1 MRPANPI
8 VVMGV
13 AGSGKT
19 VVGLALAARLE
30 RRFVDADDLHP
41 SANVEKMRRGEPL
54 NDDDRA
60 PWLDTVGATLA
71 ESSAPIVACSA
82 LKRAYRDRLRS
93 AAPGLWFV
101 HLHGDRALISGRMAA
116 RQHHFMP
123 LSLLDD
129 QLATLEL
136 LDDDEHSV
144 VVDIDRPIDAIVD
157 DTLARLR

>member
-1 MRPANPI
+1 MTERPI

-19 VVGLALAARLE
+19 VVGQALAARLG

-41 SANVEKMRRGEPL
+41 AANVEKMRRGEPL

-71 ESSAPIVACSA
+71 EPSAPVVACSA
-82 LKRAYRDRLRS
+82 LKRAYRDRLRA
-93 AAPGLWFV
+93 AAPGLRFV
-101 HLHGDRALISGRMAA
+101 HLHGDRALIADRMAA
-116 RQHHFMP
+116 REDHFMP

-129 QLATLEL
+129 QLSTLEP
-136 LDDDEHSV
+136 LDDDEAAV
-144 VVDIDRPIDAIVD
+144 VVRIDQPVDAIVD
-157 DTLARLR
+157 EAAARLG